1 MQLIG
6 AFYKDKVL
14 TRHDLVQ
21 ADLTLPSNEKLEI
34 VEHLFGWQ
42 LRADGAAID
51 CSSEAEARYLR
62 IFVELGLHE
71 VAVPASEEFLEQILP
86 DLEYLKRRA
95 DEILDEHLET
105 VFDPRIRAKVRRDVY
120 AEIAK
125 SG

>member
-6 AFYKDKVL
+6 SFYKDKVL
-14 TRHDLVQ
+14 TRDDLTQ
-21 ADLTLPSNEKLEI
+21 ADLTLPSNEELEI

-105 VFDPRIRAKVRRDVY
+105 VFDPRIRAKVRREVY